1 MSKTEPQEATCT
13 EAGNKEY
20 WSCAACGKYFS
31 DADGKT
37 EISLSDTVVAAKGHT
52 LSKTESQ
59 EATCTEAG
67 NKEYWSC
74 AACGKYFSDADGKTE
89 ISLSDTVVAAKGHS
103 YMDGKCSACSGIDN
117 SFQAAII
124 SGAGSTWQKSAK
136 EGLSFTSNAAFED
149 FIKVQ
154 VDGKD
159 IVTSNYE
166 VKEGSTVITLKPS
179 YLETLSVGKHTLA
192 IVSNTGT
199 ATTEFS
205 IKAASTTANVTQSAE
220 TSDNSNI
227 ALWVAVLLVAGA
239 GLTTIVIY
247 RRKRS

>member
-1 MSKTEPQEATCT
+1 M
-13 EAGNKEY
+13 
-20 WSCAACGKYFS
+20 
-31 DADGKT
+31 
-37 EISLSDTVVAAKGHT
+37 
-52 LSKTESQ
+52 
-59 EATCTEAG
+59 
-67 NKEYWSC
+67 
-74 AACGKYFSDADGKTE
+74 
-89 ISLSDTVVAAKGHS
+89 
-103 YMDGKCSACSGIDN
+103 
-117 SFQAAII
+117 
-124 SGAGSTWQKSAK
+124 
-136 EGLSFTSNAAFED
+136 
-149 FIKVQ
+149 Q